1 MKIPP
6 GKKSEPEQ
14 ELYVCF
20 CLTHNKWT
28 YLVFLIDFLQTVL
41 WTTKV
46 SAMEQ
51 AQKLKKAEPLSE
63 LPGKSFQALPLK
75 LIRIKLIFQNP

>member
-1 MKIPP
+1 
-6 GKKSEPEQ
+6 
-14 ELYVCF
+14 
-20 CLTHNKWT
+20 
-28 YLVFLIDFLQTVL
+28 VL